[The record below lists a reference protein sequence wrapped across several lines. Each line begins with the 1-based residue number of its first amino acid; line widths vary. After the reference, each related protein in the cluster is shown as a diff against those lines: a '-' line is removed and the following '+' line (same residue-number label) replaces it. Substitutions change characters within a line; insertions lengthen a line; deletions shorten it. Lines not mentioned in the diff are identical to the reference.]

1 MLPCHKT
8 PACDLHLTATLK
20 GSATVMLR
28 HCQISGE
35 AQVRLLL
42 SSVLIALMGSSTALA
57 GGERVSF
64 ERDVMAVL
72 SKAGCNMGACHGNQ
86 NGKGG
91 FKLSLRG
98 QDPQADFQ
106 TLTRDLL
113 GRRANAIDPDS
124 SLILQKPLM
133 AVAHEGGLRFRRD
146 SLEYQLIRDWLT
158 AGLPAD
164 ASDAPRLKSLH
175 VDPTSAVLQTPQ
187 LDAPL
192 KVTAQFSDGTTR
204 DVTRLAV
211 FEPSTPAVTVSL
223 EGIARREGTGEATV
237 VVRYL
242 SLQQPVSLA
251 WLSPRDHF
259 QWKGPQPVNLV
270 DLTVLKKLQRLQINP
285 SETCDDSTFLRR
297 ISLDLTGSIPTA
309 AVARQFVADSRP
321 DKRQLLVERLLNSKS
336 YADWW
341 ALKWSDMLRNEEK
354 TLDRKGVQ
362 NFHAWI
368 RESVAADKPLNQ
380 FVRELVA
387 GRGSSYSHPESNY
400 YRALREPLARA
411 EATAQLFLGIR
422 LQCAKC
428 HNHPFDNWSQDD
440 YYSWGNLFAR
450 VDYKILEN
458 NRRDTNDSH
467 EFDGEQI
474 IFMKSTGEL
483 ADPRI
488 NRPRTPRFLGATE
501 PVPPSADRLEALAD
515 WLTQPTNRQF
525 ARTMVNRVWSQL
537 MGRGIVE
544 PVDDFRATNPPV
556 NADLLEGLTDDL
568 IHHGF
573 SLKHL
578 IRSIVTSNIYQ
589 LSAVPNATNQDDE
602 TNFSKS
608 QIRRLTAEQLLD
620 AMSDVTGSK
629 LKFSGYPTDWTA
641 RELPGVLGVKS
652 RDRSR
657 TAGDQF
663 LKVFGK
669 PQRLQSCECER
680 VAESTLNQA
689 FQLVSGELINEM
701 LSRPENHLS
710 VLAADKSRSSHE
722 LIAELYWSALSR
734 PPNAAEAVAMER
746 VLDSASNRRQC
757 LEDITWG
764 ILNSDEFLL
773 RR

>member
-1 MLPCHKT
+1 MHHWHIDADGNSRTAPPDLEGGQTTDYILKRFLPLLIFFCCVENA
-8 PACDLHLTATLK
+8 ACLVA
-20 GSATVMLR
+20 A
-28 HCQISGE
+28 
-35 AQVRLLL
+35 
-42 SSVLIALMGSSTALA
+42 
-57 GGERVSF
+57 ERVSF

-72 SKAGCNMGACHGNQ
+72 SKSGCNMGACHGNQ

-98 QDPQADFQ
+98 QDPQADFLM
-106 TLTRDLL
+106 LTRDLQ
-113 GRRANAIDPDS
+113 GRRANSIDPDS
-124 SLILQKPLM
+124 SLILQKPSM

-146 SLEYQLIRDWLT
+146 SLEYQLIRKWLV

-164 ASDAPRLKSLH
+164 ASQAPRLKSLE
-175 VDPTSAVLQTPQ
+175 VSPTTVVLQEPETSVR
-187 LDAPL
+187 L
-192 KVTAQFSDGTTR
+192 TAKAHWSDGTVQ

-211 FEPSTPAVTVSL
+211 FEASTPAVTVSL
-223 EGIARREGTGEATV
+223 EGVALRTGFGEATI

-242 SLQQPVSLA
+242 GLQQPVSVA
-251 WLSPRDHF
+251 WMARREHF
-259 QWKGPQPVNLV
+259 QWTGPQPANLIDV
-270 DLTVLKKLQRLQINP
+270 AVLSKLQRLQINP
-285 SETCDDSTFLRR
+285 AEICDDTTFLRR
-297 ISLDLTGSIPTA
+297 ACLDLTGAIPSIA
-309 AVARQFVADSRP
+309 EARDFTTDPRSA
-321 DKRQLLVERLLNSKS
+321 KRSLLIERLLQSKS

-380 FVRELVA
+380 FVRELIA
-387 GRGSSYSHPESNY
+387 SRGSSYVHPESNF
-400 YRALREPLARA
+400 YRALREPFARA
-411 EATAQLFLGIR
+411 EATAQLFLGTR

-428 HNHPFDNWSQDD
+428 HNHPFDKWTQDD

-474 IFMKSTGEL
+474 IFMKSAGDVN
-483 ADPRI
+483 DPRI
-488 NRPRTPRFLGATE
+488 QQPRPPRFLGASK
-501 PVPPSADRLEALAD
+501 PVPESADRLEALAE
-515 WLTQPTNRQF
+515 WLTQPSNRQF

-556 NADLLEGLTDDL
+556 NAELLEGLTDDF
-568 IHHGF
+568 IQHGF

-578 IRSIVTSNIYQ
+578 VRTIANSRTYQ
-589 LSAVPNATNQDDE
+589 LSAVPNETNRDDE
-602 TNFSKS
+602 TNFSRS
-608 QIRRLTAEQLLD
+608 QVRRLTAEQLLD
-620 AMSDVTGSK
+620 AIADVASSK
-629 LKFSGYPTDWTA
+629 LKFSGYPSDWTA
-641 RELPGVLGVKS
+641 KELPGVFGVRSK
-652 RDRSR
+652 DRSR
-657 TAGDQF
+657 TSGDQF

-701 LSRPENHLS
+701 LSRRGNRLAEF
-710 VLAADKSRSSHE
+710 AADTQRSNSDLITE
-722 LIAELYWSALSR
+722 LFWSALSR
-734 PPNAAEAVAMER
+734 APNPAELDTFKR
-746 VLDSASNRRQC
+746 SLDSAADRRQT

>member
-1 MLPCHKT
+1 LKRFLPLLIFFCCVENA
-8 PACDLHLTATLK
+8 ACLVA
-20 GSATVMLR
+20 A
-28 HCQISGE
+28 
-35 AQVRLLL
+35 
-42 SSVLIALMGSSTALA
+42 
-57 GGERVSF
+57 ERVSF

-72 SKAGCNMGACHGNQ
+72 SKSGCNMGACHGNQ

-98 QDPQADFQ
+98 QDPQADFLM
-106 TLTRDLL
+106 LTRDLQ
-113 GRRANAIDPDS
+113 GRRANSIDPDS
-124 SLILQKPLM
+124 SLILQKPSM

-146 SLEYQLIRDWLT
+146 SIEYQLIRKWLV

-164 ASDAPRLKSLH
+164 ASQAPRLKSLE
-175 VDPTSAVLQTPQ
+175 VSPSTVVLQEPETSVR
-187 LDAPL
+187 L
-192 KVTAQFSDGTTR
+192 TAKAHWSDGTVQ

-211 FEPSTPAVTVSL
+211 FEASTPAVTVSL
-223 EGIARREGTGEATV
+223 EGVALRTGFGEATI

-242 SLQQPVSLA
+242 GLQQPVSLA
-251 WLSPRDHF
+251 WMARRANF
-259 QWKGPQPVNLV
+259 QWTGLQPANLIDV
-270 DLTVLKKLQRLQINP
+270 AVLSKLQRLQINP
-285 SETCDDSTFLRR
+285 AEVCDDTTFLRR
-297 ISLDLTGSIPTA
+297 ACLDLTGAIPSA
-309 AVARQFVADSRP
+309 AEARDFTTDPHS
-321 DKRQLLVERLLNSKS
+321 DKRSLLIERLLQSKS

-380 FVRELVA
+380 FVRELIA
-387 GRGSSYSHPESNY
+387 SRGSSYVHPESNF
-400 YRALREPLARA
+400 YRALREPFARA
-411 EATAQLFLGIR
+411 EATAQLFLGTR

-428 HNHPFDNWSQDD
+428 HNHPFDKWTQDD

-474 IFMKSTGEL
+474 IFMKSAGDVN
-483 ADPRI
+483 DPRI
-488 NRPRTPRFLGATE
+488 QQPRPPRFLGASK
-501 PVPPSADRLEALAD
+501 PVPESVDRLEALAE
-515 WLTQPTNRQF
+515 WLTQPSNRQF

-556 NADLLEGLTDDL
+556 NAELLEGLTDDF
-568 IHHGF
+568 IQHGF

-578 IRSIVTSNIYQ
+578 VRTIANSRIYQ
-589 LSAVPNATNQDDE
+589 LSAVPNETNRDDE
-602 TNFSKS
+602 TNFSRS
-608 QIRRLTAEQLLD
+608 QVRRLTAEQLLD
-620 AMSDVTGSK
+620 AIADVTASK
-629 LKFSGYPTDWTA
+629 LKFSGYPSDWTA
-641 RELPGVLGVKS
+641 KELPGVFGVRSK
-652 RDRSR
+652 DRSR
-657 TAGDQF
+657 TSGDQF

-701 LSRPENHLS
+701 LSRRGNRLAEF
-710 VLAADKSRSSHE
+710 AADTHRSNSDLISE
-722 LIAELYWSALSR
+722 LFWSALSR
-734 PPNAAEAVAMER
+734 APNPAELVAFKR
-746 VLDSASNRRQC
+746 SLDSATDRRQT